1 MRLYATTWALL
12 ALILGTL
19 LPGPL
24 HAQGIGAGTVIQ
36 TYRFDDPGAAGL
48 ERIQLITSPFAIAAP
63 LGSTFSLNVSGA
75 YARGTATGPGGEQVT
90 LEGLTDTYVGLNAGV
105 GLDWLVISAGATLP
119 TGTYTHSLA
128 ESLIAGVV
136 AAELLPFAIQTWGSG
151 GSVGGTV
158 AAVTQAGSWGV
169 GFVGGYSVANEY
181 EPLRDQTLA
190 YRPGDQLQF
199 RVALDRDVGGSG
211 TLSVLLG
218 FQSFGNDQVSGSELF
233 RSGNRFEG
241 TLSYAFAVGLR
252 SSALVYGGVKHRA
265 NGSLLQQAS
274 AVGGA
279 TDSPSQQL
287 FTAGTNVR
295 FPIGRRSVLLP
306 NAEIRV
312 FRAEDGASQGWLTS
326 VGTTYDVRIAG
337 SNSGRRLMLAPTAQ
351 FRIGRVIVQ
360 QGVETGLIGWEAGI
374 ALRVEFGR

>member
-1 MRLYATTWALL
+1 MLPATV
-12 ALILGTL
+12 
-19 LPGPL
+19 
-24 HAQGIGAGTVIQ
+24 HAQGVGAGAVIQ
-36 TYRFDDPGAAGL
+36 SYRFDDAGAAGL
-48 ERIQLITSPFAIAAP
+48 NTIQLITSPFAIAAP
-63 LGSTFSLNVSGA
+63 IGSTFSLNVSGA

-90 LEGLTDTYVGLNAGV
+90 LEGLTDTYVGWNARV
-105 GLDWLVISAGATLP
+105 GLDWLVVSAGATLP
-119 TGTYTHSLA
+119 TGKNELTLA

-136 AAELLPFAIQTWGSG
+136 AAELLPFAVKTWGSG

-158 AAVTQAGSWGV
+158 AAVTQAGGWGI
-169 GFVGGYSVANEY
+169 GLVGGYSVASEY

-190 YRPGDQLQF
+190 YRPGDQLQL
-199 RVALDRDVGGSG
+199 RVALDRDVGASG

-218 FQSFGNDQVSGSELF
+218 FQDFGNDEVSGSELF
-233 RSGNRFEG
+233 RSGKRFEG

-265 NGSLLQQAS
+265 HGSLLQQTS
-274 AVGGA
+274 AIGRA

-326 VGTTYDVRIAG
+326 VGTTYDVRVAG

-351 FRIGRVIVQ
+351 FRIGHVIVQ
-360 QGVETGLIGWEAGI
+360 QGVETGLIGWEAGV